1 MKNIIVTGSSGNL
14 GSAVVN
20 KFLEENWM
28 VTGTVHKERNK
39 VSENK
44 RENYFSL
51 NLLDS
56 AACEAFINT
65 VVKKS
70 ETIDVA
76 VLTAGGFEMGGIS
89 ETTITNINRQYEL
102 NFQTAYNIA
111 QPVFMQMM
119 KQQSGVIFLV
129 GSQVG
134 MNANEGEKSIAYSLS
149 KSLIFRLSEILNA
162 AATGKNIKTTVLV
175 PKIIDTPQ
183 NRESMP
189 QEDFSKWITPSAIAE
204 IIYNYS
210 SKKAEDIP
218 ATIVL

>member
-1 MKNIIVTGSSGNL
+1 MKNIIVTGAAGNL

-44 RENYFSL
+44 REYYFSID
-51 NLLDS
+51 LLDS
-56 AACEAFINT
+56 AACQSFINS

-129 GSQVG
+129 GSRAG
-134 MNANEGEKSIAYSLS
+134 MHANEGVKSIAYSLS

-162 AATGKNIKTTVLV
+162 AASGKNIKTTVLV

-210 SKKAEDIP
+210 LKKAEEIP